1 MKNDESAFDSIQ
13 ISCKD
18 STCKNSN
25 CTFGE
30 LKNSYDMVK
39 YLPINAKKGLLFF
52 MKDGEEG
59 IEYTSCECDSKFAAQ
74 LRPLWKNKDFYFY
87 TDDPDDVCI
96 GEDY

>member
-13 ISCKD
+13 ISCRD

-39 YLPINAKKGLLFF
+39 YLPINAKKRSS
-52 MKDGEEG
+52 
-59 IEYTSCECDSKFAAQ
+59 I
-74 LRPLWKNKDFYFY
+74 FYERRWRRNRIYFL
-87 TDDPDDVCI
+87 
-96 GEDY
+96 

>member
-13 ISCKD
+13 ISCRD

-39 YLPINAKKGLLFF
+39 YLPMNLSSAKDRGLSTLL
-52 MKDGEEG
+52 
-59 IEYTSCECDSKFAAQ
+59 Q
-74 LRPLWKNKDFYFY
+74 R
-87 TDDPDDVCI
+87 V
-96 GEDY
+96 

>member
-30 LKNSYDMVK
+30 LKRVYEMVK

-52 MKDGEEG
+52 
-59 IEYTSCECDSKFAAQ
+59 IESEPEKC
-74 LRPLWKNKDFYFY
+74 
-87 TDDPDDVCI
+87 
-96 GEDY
+96 

>member
-18 STCKNSN
+18 SSCKNSN

-39 YLPINAKKGLLFF
+39 YLPLKPALG
-52 MKDGEEG
+52 
-59 IEYTSCECDSKFAAQ
+59 
-74 LRPLWKNKDFYFY
+74 
-87 TDDPDDVCI
+87 
-96 GEDY
+96 